1 MKFLKNII
9 LPFAALSFITSCQ
22 KVININ
28 LNKADPKYVVE
39 ANVVDDTTGCTVKL
53 SKTVN
58 FDESNVFP
66 AVSGAVITIKDLT
79 AGTTYTLPEL
89 RPGFY
94 RDETATGVP
103 GHRYQMTIAVDGKT
117 FIGEGQMPQHV
128 AMDTIYRT
136 IGVFDSVTAIS
147 YYDPTPMGNY
157 YYFGEYSNGAQTDN
171 IYISSDDFRN
181 GQRIVQNLNRGGGD
195 YEPQS
200 GDYITIDMQC
210 IDSAMYQYY
219 YSLRQTKNQNAATP
233 ANPVTNLAGGALGYF
248 SVHTSSRRS
257 VIIH

>member
-1 MKFLKNII
+1 MKNLKYII
-9 LPFAALSFITSCQ
+9 LAFISLSLATSCQ
-22 KVININ
+22 KVINID

-66 AVSGAVITIKDLT
+66 AVSGAVIEIKDIT

-94 RDETATGVP
+94 RDEAATGIP
-103 GHRYQMTIAVDGKT
+103 GHQYQMTITVDGKT
-117 FIGEGQMPQHV
+117 FTASGKMPQHINL
-128 AMDTIYRT
+128 DTIYRT

-147 YYDPTPMGNY
+147 YFDPVEKGNY
-157 YYFGEYSNGAQTDN
+157 YYFAQYANGAQTDN
-171 IYISSDDFRN
+171 IYISNDDFRN
-181 GQRIVQNLNRGGGD
+181 GQQIDQNLRRGGGD
-195 YEPQS
+195 FEEQA
-200 GDYITIDMQC
+200 GDYLTIDMQC

-219 YSLRQTKNQNAATP
+219 FSLRQTKDQNSATP
-233 ANPVTNLAGGALGYF
+233 ANPISNISGGALGYF
-248 SVHTSSRRS
+248 SAHTSSRKS
-257 VIIH
+257 VMVR